1 MKLKLYH
8 GNEYELDDT
17 WRVTCK
23 VLSINDIA
31 IFRVVVLVTLKMA

>member
-8 GNEYELDDT
+8 GNEYELDIIG
-17 WRVTCK
+17 VTCK
-23 VLSINDIA
+23 ALSINDVA